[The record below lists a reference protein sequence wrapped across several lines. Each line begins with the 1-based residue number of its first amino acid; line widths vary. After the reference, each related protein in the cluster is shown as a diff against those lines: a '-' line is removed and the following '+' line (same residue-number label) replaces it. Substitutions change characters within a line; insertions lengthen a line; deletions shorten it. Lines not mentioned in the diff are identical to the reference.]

1 MDYCTYGLA
10 GGTVIKAFIFDWGDV
25 VAIMDTRG
33 FAKTVAERHGLT
45 GDQFHKIEL
54 GHRIKNNAGQLT
66 DLQYVKAINK
76 DLGLKLKKKEF
87 FKEFLEG
94 FVKMNSELIEIIKKL
109 KTNYKIIMLTNN
121 NENFMVYVKTV
132 EFSHLFDKIYNSYDH
147 KMAKPDP
154 KFFSK
159 VLKDTKLKA
168 EECIFVD
175 DNENNIKSAKQLGF
189 KTVHYKSFEDF
200 VVRIAS
206 MGIKLK

>member
-1 MDYCTYGLA
+1 M
-10 GGTVIKAFIFDWGDV
+10 IKAFVFDWGDV
-25 VAIMDTRG
+25 VAIMDTEG
-33 FAKTVAERHGLT
+33 FAKTIAERHGIT
-45 GDQFHKIEL
+45 TDKFHSIEL
-54 GHRIKNNAGQLT
+54 GHRIKNNSGVLT

-94 FVKMNSELIEIIKKL
+94 FIKMNEELIEVIKKL
-109 KTNYKIIMLTNN
+109 KNNYNIIMLTNN
-121 NENFMVYVKTV
+121 NEGFMKYVKTV

-154 KFFSK
+154 KFFNK

-168 EECIFVD
+168 GECIFVD